1 MEQQESGQ
9 RILDPIER
17 AKLGLKVFNLP
28 FDEAEVLIDDYVSGK
43 NYDPASVDYFKDQ
56 VATQVHI
63 REKGAEFLVTSGQ
76 IVKLVVGSF
85 IKNLPRPDDTGR

>member
-28 FDEAEVLIDDYVSGK
+28 YSQAEELIDDYVSGK
-43 NYDPASVDYFKDQ
+43 NYDQASIEYFKDQ

-63 REKGAEFLVTSGQ
+63 REKGAEFLVTGGE
-76 IVKLVVGSF
+76 IIKLVVNSF
-85 IKNLPRPDDTGR
+85 IKNLPRA